1 MKMRGFPL
9 SDLKKSIVVVL
20 FILFFAFFVY
30 KNETLCGLRTAKFS
44 RETLMEEILNPDNK
58 DEFDKRRK
66 LLENVCTTYRVRL
79 LKNLLLFCHQICLSY
94 F

>member
-20 FILFFAFFVY
+20 FILFFGFSVY
-30 KNETLCGLRTAKFS
+30 ENETLCGLRTAKFS
-44 RETLMEEILNPDNK
+44 REIFMKEILNE
-58 DEFDKRRK
+58 DEFDERRK

-79 LKNLLLFCHQICLSY
+79 LKNLLLFYHQIYLSY